1 MTDKKLHDL
10 KIDFNI
16 AAARANPFDYQ
27 LHKSSPVMDITR
39 TCLKIKNLIQ

>member
-39 TCLKIKNLIQ
+39 TCLKIAG